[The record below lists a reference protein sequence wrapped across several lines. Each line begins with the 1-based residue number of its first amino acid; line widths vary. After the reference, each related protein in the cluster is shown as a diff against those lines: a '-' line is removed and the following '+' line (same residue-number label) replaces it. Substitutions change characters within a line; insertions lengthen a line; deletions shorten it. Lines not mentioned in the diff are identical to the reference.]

1 MKKTHKIQKTM
12 NQTQIDFIK
21 KYKPVSLESERK
33 TGISAI
39 FILAQAGLESAWGK
53 SPIGNNFFG
62 IKVPKSIVS
71 STPKERKQ
79 LLRTT
84 EVLATPNEKDRF
96 PEVISI
102 TKRTDGKYLYI
113 VRDWFMKYDTPEE
126 CFTDHAN
133 FFFRNKRYAKA
144 LEVKADPY
152 KFAEEVAKA
161 GYATAP
167 NYAESLKKLIKE
179 IEKVK

>member
-1 MKKTHKIQKTM
+1 M
-12 NQTQIDFIK
+12 NQTQLNFIRT
-21 KYKPVSLESERK
+21 YKHYALETERK
-33 TGISAI
+33 TGISHL
-39 FILAQAGLESAWGK
+39 FILAQAGLESGWGK

-62 IKVPKSIVS
+62 IKVPKSLVS
-71 STPKERKQ
+71 STPNEKKQ

-84 EVLATPNEKDRF
+84 EVLSSPNEKHRF

-144 LEVKADPY
+144 LEVKTDPY

-167 NYAESLKKLIKE
+167 NYAESLKTLIKE